1 MAVDVERFKE
11 LLEEERRRVVD
22 AIEYLHKENPGS
34 IEDETD
40 DETTDNHIAETAT
53 VTLDREID
61 YTLEENSEHVLAE
74 IEGALKRIE
83 AGTYGVCVNCG
94 KPIAEERLAAIPWAT
109 YCIDCK
115 RLLEGR

>member
-1 MAVDVERFKE
+1 MAVDVEQFQT
-11 LLEEERRRVVD
+11 LLEEERRRVLD

-34 IEDETD
+34 IEEETE

-53 VTLDREID
+53 ATLDRQID
-61 YTLEENSEHVLAE
+61 YTLEENSEHVLSE
-74 IEGALKRIE
+74 IEGALVRIE
-83 AGTYGVCVNCG
+83 EGTYGVCVNCG

-115 RLLEGR
+115 RLLERR

>member
-11 LLEEERRRVVD
+11 LLQEERRRVHD

-53 VTLDREID
+53 VTVDREID

-83 AGTYGVCVNCG
+83 EGTFGVCVNCG

-115 RLLEGR
+115 RILEGR

>member
-1 MAVDVERFKE
+1 MAVDVDRFRE
-11 LLEEERRRVVD
+11 LLQEERQRVVD

-53 VTLDREID
+53 VTVDREID

-83 AGTYGVCVNCG
+83 EGTYGVCVNCG